1 VIRLTRLTLDPEL
14 GGEHALRVAQLHA
27 CLDFDAPVPQVVL
40 DAYKAVG
47 LKTHLR
53 SESSDKCAYC
63 ESKITHVYWGDV
75 EHIKPKGLFPRNR
88 LDVGNLCLACAKCNN
103 LKLDYWSD
111 ELPLVNPFVDDPQDE
126 LVAFGAFVARRP
138 GCDRARM
145 TVSLLG
151 LNRPEL
157 LERRQERW
165 QLLQPLADQYM
176 QAPDGPVRDLLRQE
190 LVEQAG
196 KDREFTMIVR
206 EYLRIACGIG
216 FDDVPQS
223 APAT

>member
-1 VIRLTRLTLDPEL
+1 MIRLTRLNLPPEL
-14 GGEHALRVAQLHA
+14 DAQHALRVAQLNA
-27 CLDFDAPVPQVVL
+27 CLDSDLPVPQVVL
-40 DAYKAVG
+40 DAYKADG
-47 LKTHLR
+47 LKAHLR

-63 ESKITHVYWGDV
+63 ESKITHVYWGDI

-88 LDVGNLCLACAKCNN
+88 LDVANLCLACAKCNN
-103 LKLDYWSD
+103 LKLDYWSNTV
-111 ELPLVNPFVDDPQDE
+111 PLVNPFIDEPDEE

-138 GCDRARM
+138 GRDRARM

-165 QLLQPLADQYM
+165 QLLQPLADQYI
-176 QAPDGPVRDLLRQE
+176 QAPDGPMRDLIRQE

-206 EYLRIACGIG
+206 EYLRVACGIV
-216 FDDVPQS
+216 FDDVPQ
-223 APAT
+223 PD